1 MKPCTETGL
10 MHCRGSFKHHYISIC
25 YLEPIKPHNEIIYMN
40 YARPTLCIV
49 EVVSNTIHFLVDYLG
64 NINMKYS
71 IEISL
76 TNSLLDYKFHII
88 FFRTLFIQNTVILS
102 HPITRKSTRIID
114 LMLLL
119 LEKKSIC
126 VSALPFVRWTGLS
139 AARPASANPTR
150 QPRTA
155 KSPAP
160 RRPHT
165 RRR

>member
-1 MKPCTETGL
+1 MLFGAYQTTQWNYLYELCETDL
-10 MHCRGSFKHHYISIC
+10 MHCRGSFKHY
-25 YLEPIKPHNEIIYMN
+25 
-40 YARPTLCIV
+40 T
-49 EVVSNTIHFLVDYLG
+49 FLVDYLG
-64 NINMKYS
+64 NINMKYYT
-71 IEISL
+71 EISL
-76 TNSLLDYKFHII
+76 TNSLLDYKFHIN
-88 FFRTLFIQNTVILS
+88 FVRTLFIQNTVILS
-102 HPITRKSTRIID
+102 HPITRKSTRTID

-165 RRR
+165 RQR

>member
-1 MKPCTETGL
+1 MGLGAYET
-10 MHCRGSFKHHYISIC
+10 
-25 YLEPIKPHNEIIYMN
+25 
-40 YARPTLCIV
+40 TLCIV

-102 HPITRKSTRIID
+102 HPITRKSTRTID

-126 VSALPFVRWTGLS
+126 VSALPFVR
-139 AARPASANPTR
+139 
-150 QPRTA
+150 
-155 KSPAP
+155 
-160 RRPHT
+160 
-165 RRR
+165 